1 MLLHVMLH
9 VGDLERSI
17 DFYTRALGMRVLRRR
32 EAPAE
37 GRRAA
42 FVGYDEERAASAIE
56 LTSWAGVPVPEHARA
71 FGHVAIGVADASAA
85 CEAIRA
91 GGGHITQEPT
101 PIPSGTAIV
110 AFTADPDGYSIELV
124 ERLPSWPYG
133 AATP

>member
-1 MLLHVMLH
+1 MLH

-32 EAPAE
+32 EAPDE

-56 LTSWAGVPVPEHARA
+56 LTSWAGVSVPEHART
-71 FGHVAIGVADASAA
+71 FGHVAIGVADAAAA
-85 CEAIRA
+85 CEAIRER
-91 GGGHITQEPT
+91 GGHITQEPT
-101 PIPSGTAIV
+101 AIPAGTAIV

-133 AATP
+133 APTP